1 MFATLTLG
9 LVLLWVIQKS
19 FEFYR
24 NVKAVGN
31 HPGYRTIL
39 WHRQPLSYF
48 LPPIPGLTGGT
59 NLVFNKK
66 YEGELSKSVPPKTGW
81 DIVACVA
88 AFPARIEFLIA
99 DATIVKDITAARVS
113 FPKPLTMYRMLSVF
127 GLNIVASEGDTWKK
141 YRKISAPAFSDRN
154 NRLVWEQSLKITGDL
169 INTVWKNKDVV
180 EVEHAVDVT
189 LPIALNLIGVAGFGR
204 KMDWQAD
211 MVLPPGH
218 EMPFRDVLRLVSTGL
233 FTKILIPRWAMG
245 LTPKWAKVR
254 AAFDELEAYMLE
266 MIENRRTAATR
277 EERYGLFS
285 SFLDA
290 NDGEGESWIGRET
303 KLTDQELLGNIY
315 VFLLSGHES
324 TAYALA
330 FTFALLALY
339 PDQQE
344 ILHSHVKSIIP
355 DGRNPVSFAIL
366 LHYHYSSLLKI
377 FPSVIYE
384 TLRLFPPGTSI
395 PKMSSEDTVL
405 VSTNE
410 VGERKTVPVPRGAMV
425 RIDVVGLHY
434 NPRYWKDPEMF
445 NPLRFLDNW
454 PREAFMPFSQGAR
467 ACIGRKFFETEAIAV
482 LTMIIS
488 KYKIIVK
495 EKPGETFRE
504 RKERIL
510 KSRHGGLFLTPVKT
524 PLVFTKRE

>member
-1 MFATLTLG
+1 MVQREKMDTGTAIYSPTPGHKWIPATLITIFATLILG
-9 LVLLWVIQKS
+9 LILLWVIQKS
-19 FEFYR
+19 FKFYQ

-59 NLVFNKK
+59 NF
-66 YEGELSKSVPPKTGW
+66 

-99 DATIVKDITAARVS
+99 DSTFVKDITAACVS
-113 FPKPLTMYRMLSVF
+113 FPKPLIMQLHAIR
-127 GLNIVASEGDTWKK
+127 IWDTWKK
-141 YRKISAPAFSDRN
+141 YRKISGPAFSDRN

-189 LPIALNLIGVAGFGR
+189 LPIALNVIG
-204 KMDWQAD
+204 AD

-218 EMPFRDVLRLVSTGL
+218 EVPFRDVLRL
-233 FTKILIPRWAMG
+233 AMR

-266 MIENRRTAATR
+266 MIENQRTAATR
-277 EERYGLFS
+277 EERHDLFG

-290 NDGEGESWIGRET
+290 NDGEGESLIGRET
-303 KLTDQELLGNIY
+303 RLTDQE
-315 VFLLSGHES
+315 
-324 TAYALA
+324 
-330 FTFALLALY
+330 LLALY

-344 ILHSHVKSIIP
+344 ILHTHVKSITP

-366 LHYHYSSLLKI
+366 LHYHYTSLLKI
-377 FPSVIYE
+377 FSSVIYE

-410 VGERKTVPVPRGAMV
+410 AGERKTVPVPQGAMV

-434 NPRYWKDPEMF
+434 SPRYWKNPEMF
-445 NPLRFLDNW
+445 SPSRFLDDW

-488 KYKIIVK
+488 KYKITVR
-495 EKPGETFRE
+495 EKPRETFGE